1 MTMLKDPS
9 QKYRPF
15 TPVALPDRT
24 WPDKVIDKAPIWL
37 STDLRDGNQSLI
49 EPMDAEKKMAFFKC
63 LVAVGLKEIEVGFPS
78 ASQTDFDFVREL
90 IEGGHIPD
98 DVTIQVLTQARDDL
112 IERTFESLKGAKRAI
127 VHYYN
132 ACAPSFR
139 RIVFGQDKAGVKAI
153 AVAAGQTIVRLAAER
168 PETQWGFEYSPE
180 VFSSTETD
188 FDFVRELIEG
198 GHIPDDV
205 TIQVLTQARDDLIE
219 RTFESLKG
227 AKRAIVHYY
236 NACAPSFRRI
246 VFNQDQAGVKA
257 IAVAAGQTI
266 VRLAAERPE
275 TQWGFEY
282 SPEVFSSTE
291 TDFAVEVCNAVIA
304 VFAPTPANKL
314 ILNLPA
320 TIECATPNNYADQI
334 EWFGRHIDRRD
345 SVLISVH
352 THNDR
357 GTGVAAS
364 ELAVMAGADRVEG
377 CLFGNGERTGNVCLV
392 TLALNLYTQGV
403 DPELDFSDIDA
414 VRKTVEECNQLPVH
428 PRHPYVGDLVH
439 TAFSGS
445 HQDAIRKGFAQ
456 QKPDAL
462 WEVPYLPIDPADI
475 GRDYESVIRVN
486 SQSGKGGIAFLLE
499 QEYGISLP
507 RRMQIEFSQVVQRE
521 TDRLG
526 LEMTAAQIHA
536 LLEQEYLQ
544 AKSPYALVS
553 HKLREEDGTS
563 TVDIKVAVEG
573 RTEHW
578 HGTAKGPLEALVA
591 SLPQAVEIMDY
602 HEHSIG
608 AGANAK
614 AASYIEV
621 RLEGQRPLHGIGID
635 ENITTAS
642 FRALLSALNRAVTQA
657 QAKAA

>member
-1 MTMLKDPS
+1 MSMLKDPS
-9 QKYRPF
+9 SKYRAF
-15 TPVALPDRT
+15 TPINIPDRT
-24 WPDKVIDKAPIWL
+24 WPSQTITRAPIWL
-37 STDLRDGNQSLI
+37 SSDLRDGNQSLI
-49 EPMDAEKKMAFFKC
+49 EPMDAEKKMRFFKC
-63 LVAVGLKEIEVGFPS
+63 LLAVGLKEIEVGFPS

-112 IERTFESLKGAKRAI
+112 IERTFESLKGANKAI

-139 RIVFGQDKAGVKAI
+139 KIVFNQDKAGVKAI
-153 AVAAGQTIVRLAAER
+153 AVAAGKTIKRLADAA

-180 VFSSTETD
+180 VFSSTE
-188 FDFVRELIEG
+188 I
-198 GHIPDDV
+198 
-205 TIQVLTQARDDLIE
+205 
-219 RTFESLKG
+219 
-227 AKRAIVHYY
+227 
-236 NACAPSFRRI
+236 
-246 VFNQDQAGVKA
+246 
-257 IAVAAGQTI
+257 
-266 VRLAAERPE
+266 
-275 TQWGFEY
+275 
-282 SPEVFSSTE
+282 
-291 TDFAVEVCNAVIA
+291 DFAVEVCNAVIG
-304 VFAPTPANKL
+304 VFQPTPTSKL

-334 EWFGRHIDRRD
+334 EWFGRHVDRRD

-414 VRKTVEECNQLPVH
+414 VRKVVEDCNQIPVH

-456 QKPDAL
+456 QKSDAL

-475 GRDYESVIRVN
+475 GRDYEAVIRVN
-486 SQSGKGGIAFLLE
+486 SQSGKGGITFLLE
-499 QEYGISLP
+499 QEYGINLP
-507 RRMQIEFSQVVQRE
+507 RRMQIEFSQVVQKE

-526 LEMTAAQIHA
+526 LEMTAAQIYQ
-536 LLEQEYLQ
+536 LLETEYLQ
-544 AKSPYALVS
+544 ATAPYALKG
-553 HKLREEDGTS
+553 HRLQEENGTS
-563 TVDIKVAVEG
+563 AVDVEVINAG
-573 RTEHW
+573 ETQHW
-578 HGTAKGPLEALVA
+578 RGIGKGPLEALVA
-591 SLPQAVEIMDY
+591 GLPVDVEIMDY
-602 HEHSIG
+602 SEHAIG
-608 AGANAK
+608 AGTNAK
-614 AASYIEV
+614 AAAYIELRV
-621 RLEGQRPLHGIGID
+621 NGGRALHGVGID
-635 ENITTAS
+635 ENLTTAS
-642 FRALLSALNRAVTQA
+642 FRALFSALNRAIGQA
-657 QAKAA
+657 AEQAA